1 MTRSTANFI
10 LSRQRCITHT
20 PPPPLHPRDVVEET
34 WKTEACSQGGYG
46 CGWRFGYVRD
56 RFYCSF
62 VARFHSSYF
71 TLYQG
76 QALASNSNGIKYIPF
91 GNDSAKFS
99 LSRISSI
106 RNLGRVA
113 EEGDDLC
120 STSSRP
126 ARLSFVAGS

>member
-20 PPPPLHPRDVVEET
+20 PPPLHPRDVVEET